1 MENIFGIAGIDNG
14 IFWMSKEKTTT
25 TRKNICD
32 ERGKRHA
39 QRKYITQK
47 QQQIAHKA
55 KAFAIS
61 SFDAIF
67 FLFSFLLITDKQA
80 VF

>member
-14 IFWMSKEKTTT
+14 IFWMSKEKTTTT

-47 QQQIAHKA
+47 QQQIPHKA

-67 FLFSFLLITDKQA
+67 FS
-80 VF
+80 VFIPFDYR

>member
-14 IFWMSKEKTTT
+14 WAKKTTT

-67 FLFSFLLITDKQA
+67 FSVFILFDYR
-80 VF
+80 